1 MSPLLGRPSLPAG
14 HAAVRGVLLLV
25 ALMLAVTPLSIL
37 ITGTDWCT
45 LTLIGA
51 APVILSGIVLR
62 KLLPLPAL
70 VPTVQVLVVIATVIV
85 VELRQGV
92 VDLSGGPAS
101 LVTEQVRLFP
111 TAVADLTASLAPVT
125 VGARGTVLVVLL
137 MALVALLLDILYLDL
152 GWHTPTALVLMGF
165 IVVPAL
171 QQPSGGAW
179 WTVVLPVLAGAIVLA
194 SRTLHADPVLAQRD
208 PRPQAGPLAGAGRT
222 ALAASLVVLL
232 VAVLTVPTSLL
243 LPQIAPSK
251 VALDMDVVNAWRNK
265 DQANLGS
272 VMVDDSVSVRR
283 SLLQQ
288 DPTEVL
294 RYTTDA
300 EDPSYLRLRTLTRF
314 DGETFTEGDPDT
326 AASGSEAFSDG
337 RDDGNAVSG
346 DDSLLSE
353 YSVTVT
359 DLAGDRL
366 PAPADIR
373 EVSSTDASLD
383 SRIAVDATSGE
394 ISAGKSSGLLTGMD
408 YQVVAEENPAT
419 AQQLRDVDPSVLS
432 EPLDSGYLRTSDVPA
447 AATDLADSLVQS
459 SGASNAFDTAVAFQ
473 DYFHNSFDY
482 SLTVS
487 TPPGED
493 PLESFLADRVGYCE
507 QFASVFALMMTSQG
521 YPTRVVIG
529 FTAGDVDGDQRVVS
543 STNAHA
549 WPEVWFG
556 PEHGWVRFEPTP
568 SAANNGIDV
577 PSVTDES
584 QQTAPSSEPSAAQTT
599 TEEPTT
605 EETTTEEETTTP
617 EESQSASDA
626 GTGGVSR
633 TGAEVAGDLLR
644 TVAVL
649 VGAALVAGLLAAA
662 AVVLLRRRRDA
673 RRRARWE
680 RMLELARADGV
691 SSGDMVRGGPAESE
705 LWRRASGLVAWED
718 LEAELRGRAAAVRW
732 LGWTGLWGRP
742 PLHLRLDAAR
752 PPAAALDALLDDI
765 EPGSWAQVT
774 DEHREAAARIGDAV
788 SDARYAVPVD
798 PARWEEPAVAG
809 GGANGSAAD
818 GGAAD
823 VGAAD
828 GSAPG
833 EVERRALRPDRD
845 LLVDL
850 VRRAR

>member
-37 ITGTDWCT
+37 ITGADWFT

-62 KLLPLPAL
+62 RLLPLPAL
-70 VPTVQVLVVIATVIV
+70 VPTVQVLVVLATVIV

-101 LVTEQVRLFP
+101 LATEQVRLFP

-137 MALVALLLDILYLDL
+137 MALVALLLDIMYLDL

-179 WTVVLPVLAGAIVLA
+179 WTVALPILAGTIVLA

-232 VAVLTVPTSLL
+232 VAVLTVPASLL
-243 LPQIAPSK
+243 LPQVVPSR

-288 DPTEVL
+288 DPVEVL

-314 DGETFTEGDPDT
+314 DGETFAEGDPDT

-366 PAPADIR
+366 PAPADVR

-394 ISAGKSSGLLTGMD
+394 ISAGESSGLLTGMD
-408 YQVVAEENPAT
+408 YQVVAEENPAS
-419 AQQLRDVDPSVLS
+419 AQELRDVDPSVLS
-432 EPLDSGYLRTSDVPA
+432 EPLDSGYVRTSEVPA
-447 AATDLADSLVQS
+447 AATDLADSLVKS

-473 DYFHNSFDY
+473 DYFHDSFDY

-577 PSVTDES
+577 PAVTDAS
-584 QQTAPSSEPSAAQTT
+584 QETAPSSEPSAAQTT

-617 EESQSASDA
+617 EESQTASDA

-673 RRRARWE
+673 RRTARWE

-742 PLHLRLDAAR
+742 PLHLRLDPAR

-765 EPGSWAQVT
+765 ETGSGAQVT
-774 DEHREAAARIGDAV
+774 DDHREAAARIGDAV
-788 SDARYAVPVD
+788 ADARYAVPVD
-798 PARWEEPAVAG
+798 PALWEESPGSG
-809 GGANGSAAD
+809 GGAHGGGDD

-823 VGAAD
+823 GVPDEAT
-828 GSAPG
+828 APG

-845 LLVDL
+845 LLVAL